1 VILKGSDYT
10 VILTRQGGYP
20 WTGNAFLQIKGFD
33 NDGGTIYDSARENFS
48 PEQWEDYLQNL
59 NGHATVVLSYQGCLF
74 VASDYLRTFP
84 LFYSIQNKHFYLS
97 DDVHSLPEGDGRAPG
112 KIASLCFD
120 TLGYT
125 LGRETL
131 SPHIFQMNAG
141 ESLRWSRG
149 SLQTEIY
156 YDYRRG
162 HSPLTDKD
170 AFFKKAKKAAQETGD
185 RLAKNLQGR
194 KALVPLSGGY
204 DSRLVLCFLKECG
217 YENVMTYTYGSEESF
232 EVQIASRAAQNL
244 GYPWVRI
251 PLDKEI
257 YNCYRDEILQYLEY
271 GGQYAAQPT
280 LYDFVALKH
289 GQKTG
294 MLPHDAVFVPGHVGS
309 LLKGHYLPKL
319 TGQEAYTADDAARHV
334 YKIFGQFKYLFSKAK
349 KQRLLTMIRNE
360 VLGEKGNEE
369 WYCMA
374 AQTWNCRFRQSRLIV
389 NGLRH
394 AEFLNFPWL
403 IPLWDS
409 ALGQEWY
416 EAVPSLRR
424 GDAPWREFIR
434 KTYFIPMKV
443 DFPRGN
449 PNMNR
454 RPKGGLIKHLPLE
467 ARQFYKVVRG
477 RMSCYP
483 DVNNYAALIEL
494 LHREAQT
501 RPSPF
506 ADHYGRMFEASR
518 KIMTEKG
525 RHGKK

>member
-1 VILKGSDYT
+1 VILKGPDYT
-10 VILTRQGGYP
+10 VMLTRQGGYP

-97 DDVHSLPEGDGRAPG
+97 DDVHSLPEGDGQAPG

-156 YDYRRG
+156 YDYRPG
-162 HSPLTDKD
+162 HSPLADKD
-170 AFFKKAKKAAQETGD
+170 AFFKTAKKAAQETGD
-185 RLAKNLQGR
+185 RLAKNLRGR

-251 PLDKEI
+251 PLDTNI
-257 YNCYRDEILQYLEY
+257 YQRYQNQILYYLDY
-271 GGQYAAQPT
+271 AGQYAAQPT

-319 TGQEAYTADDAARHV
+319 TGKPIYERKDAAQHLFL
-334 YKIFGQFKYLFSKAK
+334 IFGQFKYLFSPGEK
-349 KQRLLTMIRNE
+349 RLLLNAIQKE
-360 VLGEKGNEE
+360 IADKSGDEA
-369 WYCMA
+369 WYCDA
-374 AQTWNCRFRQSRLIV
+374 VLTWNNRFRQSRLTV

-394 AEFLNFPWL
+394 AELSGLSWM
-403 IPLWDS
+403 IPLWDRKF
-409 ALGQEWY
+409 ATEWY
-416 EAVPSLRR
+416 TFLPSLRQ
-424 GDAPWREFIR
+424 GAKEWCDFIR
-434 KTYFIPMKV
+434 KAYFVPMKV

-454 RPKGGLIKHLPLE
+454 RPKGGLIKHLPLKV
-467 ARQFYKVVRG
+467 RQFYKVVRG